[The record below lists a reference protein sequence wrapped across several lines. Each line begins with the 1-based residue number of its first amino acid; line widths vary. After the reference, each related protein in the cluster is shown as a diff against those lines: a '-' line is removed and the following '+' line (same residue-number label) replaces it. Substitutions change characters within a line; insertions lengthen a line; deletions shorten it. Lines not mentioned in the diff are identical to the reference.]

1 MSNVQTSAMNQD
13 TITWSSLKCSSA
25 FTVLTGLWLA
35 LSGAG
40 CGSLT
45 EPASAGFASVTIQN
59 HSPEQIA
66 AATAQVFGADGYRG
80 GTTGPGEM
88 VFEKKASR
96 ATTLSR
102 EGLVETYG
110 GARTVNRVRAQI
122 VSLSGGS
129 SYRLQCQAYV
139 VRDAGDLLEDQVPL
153 TNLRSGPYRS
163 LLNKVKKQLK

>member
-1 MSNVQTSAMNQD
+1 MNHD
-13 TITWSSLKCSSA
+13 TVIWSSPKRFSAFAALAGLLLLLAGPGCSS
-25 FTVLTGLWLA
+25 
-35 LSGAG
+35 LS
-40 CGSLT
+40 
-45 EPASAGFASVTIQN
+45 EPASASFASVTIPN
-59 HSPEQIA
+59 HSAEEIA

-88 VFEKKASR
+88 VFEKEASR

-102 EGLVETYG
+102 EGLVDTYG
-110 GARTVNRVRAQI
+110 GARTVNRVRVQI
-122 VSLSGGS
+122 VSLSGAS
-129 SYRLQCQAYV
+129 SYRLQCQAYI